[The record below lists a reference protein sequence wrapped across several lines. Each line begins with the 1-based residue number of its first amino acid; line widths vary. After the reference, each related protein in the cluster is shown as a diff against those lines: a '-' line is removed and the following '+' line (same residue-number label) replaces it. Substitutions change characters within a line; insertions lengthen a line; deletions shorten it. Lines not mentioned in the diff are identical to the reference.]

1 MDDTLN
7 VDRQS
12 SDYDL
17 YAALMLSNLLDNE
30 QDIKDQQIQMDRQRE
45 SNQVELE
52 EAEDSN
58 DVIWYKQKNQLK
70 KQANSKLRVPADKHP
85 QIAPTEFANFIKTHG
100 ANTLTKLNSSLRRRK
115 SILSQSLYVKQSR
128 IQEDEDDELEL
139 NRTLSEKKRNFLKK
153 VMTDSVKIK
162 GNSCYIKTRD
172 FNVNKFLFRYACIR
186 S

>member
-58 DVIWYKQKNQLK
+58 DVIWYKQKN
-70 KQANSKLRVPADKHP
+70 
-85 QIAPTEFANFIKTHG
+85 
-100 ANTLTKLNSSLRRRK
+100 
-115 SILSQSLYVKQSR
+115 
-128 IQEDEDDELEL
+128 
-139 NRTLSEKKRNFLKK
+139 
-153 VMTDSVKIK
+153 
-162 GNSCYIKTRD
+162 
-172 FNVNKFLFRYACIR
+172 
-186 S
+186 